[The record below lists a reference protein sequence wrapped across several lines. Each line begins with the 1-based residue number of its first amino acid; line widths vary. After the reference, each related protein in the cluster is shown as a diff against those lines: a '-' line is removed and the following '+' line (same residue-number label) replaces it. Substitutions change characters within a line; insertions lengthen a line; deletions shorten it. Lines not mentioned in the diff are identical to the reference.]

1 MSPNVAEVDFRILP
15 PLWERWWFE
24 SLLAVLIA
32 STVYAFYR
40 YRVERLLELERVRAR
55 IAADL
60 HDNIGSSLSGM
71 AFLSEAVKQQIGG
84 TYPEALA
91 MAGEVAAM
99 ARGLADALS
108 DVVWSIDPRR
118 DDLAS
123 LLTRVRQSV
132 SHLLEPQGIAW
143 QLQAPPE
150 PEKVKLAPEQRRHLF
165 LILKEA
171 VNNSARHARCTSV
184 NLTVSLAD
192 HRLEIGIE
200 DNGCGFSA
208 GYSSDRNEHD
218 RPGHGLN
225 NMRLRAAQ
233 LGGQMNID
241 SAPGRGTKLRVT
253 VPLR

>member
-24 SLLAVLIA
+24 SLLAILVA
-32 STVYAFYR
+32 AMVYTFYR
-40 YRVERLLELERVRAR
+40 YRVERLLEVERVRAR

-60 HDNIGSSLSGM
+60 HDDIGSSLSGM

-84 TYPEALA
+84 TYPEAFA

-99 ARGLADALS
+99 SRGLADALS

-143 QLQAPPE
+143 QLQVPPE
-150 PEKVKLAPEQRRHLF
+150 PAKVKLAPEQRRHLF

-171 VNNSARHARCTSV
+171 INNTARHARCTSV
-184 NLTVSLAD
+184 NLTITLAD

-208 GYSSDRNEHD
+208 GYSSFEHE
-218 RPGHGLN
+218 RERQGHGLN
-225 NMRLRAAQ
+225 NMKLRATQ
-233 LGGQMNID
+233 LGGQMSVD
-241 SAPGRGTKLRVT
+241 SLPGRGTKLRLT
-253 VPLR
+253 IPFK

>member
-1 MSPNVAEVDFRILP
+1 
-15 PLWERWWFE
+15 
-24 SLLAVLIA
+24 
-32 STVYAFYR
+32 
-40 YRVERLLELERVRAR
+40 
-55 IAADL
+55 
-60 HDNIGSSLSGM
+60 M

-123 LLTRVRQSV
+123 LLTRVRQSL

-171 VNNSARHARCTSV
+171 VNNTARHARCTSV
-184 NLTVSLAD
+184 NLTVSLTD